1 MRHVARFVGPGV
13 VAVLVSPLFASG
25 CARPVQLD
33 VLLQESRVALE
44 AAREAER
51 QAIRTRVRA
60 EAAEREAAEARAAAA
75 RSRALSDALRPAPAL
90 ALRRPLLH
98 ADRVVVR
105 KAARRLELYHEGVL
119 MRVFPVALGFEP
131 VGPKRRQ
138 GDGRTPEGRYVVD
151 GRWRTQR
158 FGRALHIS
166 YPRPQ
171 DVRRA
176 RAAGVAPGG
185 GIFIHGLP
193 EGLGVIGSDQAKF
206 DWTNGCIAVTDEQLD
221 EIWAR
226 VADGTPIEILP

>member
-1 MRHVARFVGPGV
+1 MHRVARSVGSGV
-13 VAVLVSPLFASG
+13 VVVLVPLLFASG
-25 CARPVQLD
+25 CARTAQLD
-33 VLLQESRVALE
+33 AMLEESRVALE

-75 RSRALSDALRPAPAL
+75 RTRALSDALRSAPAL
-90 ALRRPLLH
+90 ALATPLLA
-98 ADRVVVR
+98 ADRVVVH
-105 KAARRLELYHEGVL
+105 KAARRLELYRKGAL
-119 MRVFPVALGFEP
+119 LRVFPVALGFEP
-131 VGPKRRQ
+131 VGSKRRQ

-151 GRWRTQR
+151 GRWRTRR

-193 EGLGVIGSDQAKF
+193 EGLGLIGSDHARF